1 LQKKKRRKYM
11 KKRIS
16 IILAALLVLGFL
28 LAACSQDEA
37 GGDQTTPAETT
48 DTESS
53 TDMEIPVGTDPVTAA
68 SRGLEFI
75 SAGDGTC
82 VLAGIGTCTDTCLI
96 IPDKSESGE
105 QVTKIAPGAF
115 SGNTIIT
122 AVQIPAGVTE
132 IGAGA
137 FGGCTNLAYISVADG
152 NPAYKDYVGVLYSAD
167 GSRLVY
173 MPAASSLVSL
183 TLTKKVTDI
192 SDYALAD
199 CRNLKKVFY
208 EGSEDDWKKV
218 DIGTGNNILSSI
230 ELTCMV
236 QGGK

>member
-1 LQKKKRRKYM
+1 MKKK
-11 KKRIS
+11 IG
-16 IILAALLVLGFL
+16 IILAALLVLGLF
-28 LAACSQDEA
+28 LAACKQDEN
-37 GGDQTTPAETT
+37 GGDQTTPTETT

-53 TDMEIPVGTDPVTAA
+53 TAEEIPTGTDPMTAA

-82 VLAGIGTCTDTCLI
+82 ALAGIGTCTDTCLI
-96 IPDKSESGE
+96 IPDKSESGDR
-105 QVTKIAPGAF
+105 VTKIAPGAF
-115 SGNTIIT
+115 SGNTQIT
-122 AVQIPAGVTE
+122 AVQLPTGVTE

-137 FGGCTNLAYISVADG
+137 FSGCTNLAYISVADG

-173 MPAASSLVSL
+173 MPAASSLMSL
-183 TLTKKVTDI
+183 TLTKKVTEI
-192 SDYALAD
+192 ADYALAD

-208 EGSEDDWKKV
+208 EGSEDDWTKV

-236 QGGK
+236 QAGK